1 MRIKYQEEAKLD
13 LLGIRDYYRDIGG
26 NQLAMRLIKQI
37 RSEINALLS
46 YQAPPYALVPD
57 VHRLVIANGAY
68 LVFHRVFHRVF
79 HSIIETESRIEILHV
94 RRSERKPAT
103 HKELKKS

>member
-57 VHRLVIANGAY
+57 VHRLVVANGAY
-68 LVFHRVFHRVF
+68 LVFHRVF